1 MSRLELRLQLRL
13 QQALISLAVLG
24 TAAGPA
30 LAASSASSASSDGS
44 SASVGSLSTSIEKSS
59 NSSKADTVAE
69 GDYRIVDVAV
79 ADKQPGKMRLTLRA
93 LNPADGE
100 WVLTLPQEAVAQ
112 ARLVAGGVVTARQHA
127 YGVQFAAGAPREAFF
142 LVLQDAWY
150 EELRTKAVT
159 L

>member
-1 MSRLELRLQLRL
+1 MSRLHSRL
-13 QQALISLAVLG
+13 QQVLMSLAVLG
-24 TAAGPA
+24 AASGPA

-59 NSSKADTVAE
+59 NSSSKDDKVAE
-69 GDYRIVDVAV
+69 GDYRIVEIA
-79 ADKQPGKMRLTLRA
+79 AAEQLPGKMRVTLRA
-93 LNPADGE
+93 LNAADGE
-100 WVLTLPQEAVAQ
+100 FVLTLPQEAVQ
-112 ARLVAGGVVTARQHA
+112 QGRLVAGLVVTARAHA

-150 EELRTKAVT
+150 EELRTRVVT

>member
-1 MSRLELRLQLRL
+1 MTRL
-13 QQALISLAVLG
+13 QQILISLVVLG
-24 TAAGPA
+24 GAAAGPA

-59 NSSKADTVAE
+59 NSSSKGDKVAE
-69 GDYRIVDVAV
+69 GDYRIVQMA
-79 ADKQPGKMRLTLRA
+79 AAEQQPGKMRLTLRA

-100 WVLTLPQEAVAQ
+100 FFLTLPQEAVQ
-112 ARLVAGGVVTARQHA
+112 QGRLAEGGVVTARAHA
-127 YGVQFAAGAPREAFF
+127 YGLQFAAGTPREAFF

-150 EELRTKAVT
+150 PELQTKAVT

>member
-1 MSRLELRLQLRL
+1 MTRL
-13 QQALISLAVLG
+13 QQILMSLFSLTALG
-24 TAAGPA
+24 GAAGPA

-59 NSSKADTVAE
+59 NSSKADKVAE
-69 GDYRIVDVAV
+69 GEYRITQVAA

-100 WVLTLPQEAVAQ
+100 FVLTLPQQAVQ
-112 ARLVAGGVVTARQHA
+112 QGRLAVGGMVTARAHA

-150 EELRTKAVT
+150 EELRTRAVT

>member
-1 MSRLELRLQLRL
+1 MSRL
-13 QQALISLAVLG
+13 QQALISLAMLG
-24 TAAGPA
+24 AAAGPV
-30 LAASSASSASSDGS
+30 LAASSASSASSEGS

-59 NSSKADTVAE
+59 NSSSKGDKVAE
-69 GDYRIVDVAV
+69 GDYRIIEVAA
-79 ADKQPGKMRLTLRA
+79 ADRQPGKMRLTLRA

-100 WVLTLPQEAVAQ
+100 FFLTLPQEAVQ
-112 ARLVAGGVVTARQHA
+112 QGRLVEGVVVTARQHA

-150 EELRTKAVT
+150 QELQTKAVT

>member
-1 MSRLELRLQLRL
+1 MSRLRL
-13 QQALISLAVLG
+13 QQVLIAVAVLG
-24 TAAGPA
+24 AATGPA

-44 SASVGSLSTSIEKSS
+44 SASVGSLSTSIEGSS
-59 NSSKADTVAE
+59 NSSKADKVAE
-69 GDYRIVDVAV
+69 GDYRIVQIAA
-79 ADKQPGKMRLTLRA
+79 ADKLPGKMRVTLRA
-93 LNPADGE
+93 VNPAVSPADGE
-100 WVLTLPQEAVAQ
+100 FVLTLPQEAVQQ
-112 ARLVAGGVVTARQHA
+112 ARLAAGGVVTARQQA

>member
-1 MSRLELRLQLRL
+1 MSRPYRRL
-13 QQALISLAVLG
+13 QQILVSIAMFG
-24 TAAGPA
+24 AASGPA

-44 SASVGSLSTSIEKSS
+44 SASVGSLSTSIEGSS
-59 NSSKADTVAE
+59 NSSKADKVAE
-69 GDYRIVDVAV
+69 GDYRIVEIAA
-79 ADKQPGKMRLTLRA
+79 ADKLPGKMRVTLRA
-93 LNPADGE
+93 VNPAVSPADGE
-100 WVLTLPQEAVAQ
+100 FVLTLPQEAVQQ
-112 ARLVAGGVVTARQHA
+112 ARLAAGGVVTARQQA

>member
-1 MSRLELRLQLRL
+1 MSRLRL
-13 QQALISLAVLG
+13 QQVLIAVAVLG
-24 TAAGPA
+24 AATGPA

-44 SASVGSLSTSIEKSS
+44 SASVGSLSTSIEGSS
-59 NSSKADTVAE
+59 NSSKADKVAE
-69 GDYRIVDVAV
+69 GDYRIVEIAA
-79 ADKQPGKMRLTLRA
+79 ADKLPGKMRVTLRA
-93 LNPADGE
+93 VNPAVSPADGE
-100 WVLTLPQEAVAQ
+100 FVLTLPQEAVQQ
-112 ARLVAGGVVTARQHA
+112 ARLAAGGVVTARQQA

>member
-1 MSRLELRLQLRL
+1 MTRL
-13 QQALISLAVLG
+13 QQILMSLFSLTALG
-24 TAAGPA
+24 GAAGPA

-44 SASVGSLSTSIEKSS
+44 SASVGSLSTSVEKSS
-59 NSSKADTVAE
+59 NSSSKADKVAE
-69 GDYRIVDVAV
+69 GDYRIIEVAA

-100 WVLTLPQEAVAQ
+100 FVLTLPQEAVLQ
-112 ARLVAGGVVTARQHA
+112 GRLVAGGMVTARQHA

>member
-1 MSRLELRLQLRL
+1 MTRL
-13 QQALISLAVLG
+13 QQILISLVVLG
-24 TAAGPA
+24 GAAAGPA
-30 LAASSASSASSDGS
+30 LAASSASSASSEGA

-59 NSSKADTVAE
+59 NSSSKGDKVAE
-69 GDYRIVDVAV
+69 GDYHIVQMVAV
-79 ADKQPGKMRLTLRA
+79 AAADKQPAKVRLTLRA

-100 WVLTLPQEAVAQ
+100 FFLTLPQEAVQ
-112 ARLVAGGVVTARQHA
+112 QGRLVEGVVVTARQHA

-150 EELRTKAVT
+150 QELQTKAVT

>member
-1 MSRLELRLQLRL
+1 MSRLHPRL
-13 QQALISLAVLG
+13 QQVLISLAVLG
-24 TAAGPA
+24 AAAGSA

-44 SASVGSLSTSIEKSS
+44 SASVGSLSTSIEGSS
-59 NSSKADTVAE
+59 NSSKADKVAE
-69 GDYRIVDVAV
+69 GDYRIIEVAA
-79 ADKQPGKMRLTLRA
+79 ADKQPGKLRLTLRA

-100 WVLTLPQEAVAQ
+100 FFLTLPQEAVSQ
-112 ARLVAGGVVTARQHA
+112 GRLVTGVVVTAKQHA

-150 EELRTKAVT
+150 QELRTKAVT

>member
-1 MSRLELRLQLRL
+1 MSRLHPGL
-13 QQALISLAVLG
+13 QQALIALAVLG
-24 TAAGPA
+24 AAAGPA

-59 NSSKADTVAE
+59 NSSSKDDKVAE
-69 GDYRIVDVAV
+69 GDYRIVEIAA

-93 LNPADGE
+93 LNAADGE
-100 WVLTLPQEAVAQ
+100 FVLTLPQEAVLQ
-112 ARLVAGGVVTARQHA
+112 GRLGAGGMVTARQHA

>member
-1 MSRLELRLQLRL
+1 MSRFHPRL
-13 QQALISLAVLG
+13 QQVLISLALLG
-24 TAAGPA
+24 AAAGSA
-30 LAASSASSASSDGS
+30 LAASSASSASSEGS

-59 NSSKADTVAE
+59 DSSKADKVAE
-69 GDYRIVDVAV
+69 GDYRIVEIAA

-93 LNPADGE
+93 LNAADGE
-100 WVLTLPQEAVAQ
+100 FVLTLPQEAVLQ
-112 ARLVAGGVVTARQHA
+112 GRLVAGGMVTARQHA

>member
-1 MSRLELRLQLRL
+1 MTRL
-13 QQALISLAVLG
+13 QQILISLVVLG
-24 TAAGPA
+24 GAAGPA

-59 NSSKADTVAE
+59 NSSSKGDKVAE
-69 GDYRIVDVAV
+69 GDYRIIEVAV
-79 ADKQPGKMRLTLRA
+79 AERQPGKMRLTLRA

-100 WVLTLPQEAVAQ
+100 FFLTLPQEAVQ
-112 ARLVAGGVVTARQHA
+112 QGRLAEGGVVTARAHA
-127 YGVQFAAGAPREAFF
+127 YGLQFAAGAPREAFF

-150 EELRTKAVT
+150 QELQTKAVT

>member
-1 MSRLELRLQLRL
+1 MSRLHPRLHSGL
-13 QQALISLAVLG
+13 QQVLLSLAVLG
-24 TAAGPA
+24 AASGPA

-44 SASVGSLSTSIEKSS
+44 SASVGSLSTSVETSS
-59 NSSKADTVAE
+59 NSSKADKVAE
-69 GDYRIVDVAV
+69 GDYRVIQVAA
-79 ADKQPGKMRLTLRA
+79 ADQQPGKMRVTLRA

-100 WVLTLPQEAVAQ
+100 FVLTLPQEAVLQ
-112 ARLVAGGVVTARQHA
+112 GRLAAGAVVTARKHA

-142 LVLQDAWY
+142 LVLQDAWF

>member
-1 MSRLELRLQLRL
+1 MTRL
-13 QQALISLAVLG
+13 QQILISLFSLTALG
-24 TAAGPA
+24 GAAGPA

-59 NSSKADTVAE
+59 NSSSKADKVAE
-69 GDYRIVDVAV
+69 GDYRIIEVAA
-79 ADKQPGKMRLTLRA
+79 ADQQPGKMRLTLRA

-100 WVLTLPQEAVAQ
+100 FVLTLPQQAVQ
-112 ARLVAGGVVTARQHA
+112 QGRLAVGGMVTARAHA
-127 YGVQFAAGAPREAFF
+127 YGVQFAAGVPREAFF

-150 EELRTKAVT
+150 EELRTRAVT